1 MDKKK
6 VCIVGIGPAGLM
18 AASILSERGLEVHLF
33 DHKKTGGR
41 KFLVAG
47 HGGFNLSHSKPLDEF
62 LNQYDCEE
70 IKQTVAAF
78 PPDDLVKFLVEIG
91 IETYVGST
99 GKIFP
104 KKGIK
109 PIEVLQ
115 AGIASLQQ
123 KNVQFHFEHR
133 LIDFSEKV
141 LTFQTK
147 TESEKQVETDFSVF
161 ALGGIS
167 WTKTGSDGSWLSLF
181 ASKSIEIIPFSPSNA
196 GFEMA
201 IDFPEELHGTLIKN
215 CAVQLGNQ
223 IQFGEITCTDYGF
236 EGAPIYALNRN
247 FRESQETELHINFK
261 PAFKYEKIYSV
272 LATAKNHSEGLK
284 QLKISAV
291 GIWLLKNQLEKHLFL
306 NTHELATKIQSFPLQ
321 IQSLRPIEEAI
332 SSAGGVSW
340 KELNPDFSLKKYLTT
355 FLAGEMLNWDA
366 PTGGYLLQGCF
377 SSGAWVGKAITDQS
391 AAN

>member
-1 MDKKK
+1 MKNKK

-18 AASILSERGLEVHLF
+18 AASILSEHGFEVHLF
-33 DHKKTGGR
+33 DHKKTSGR

-47 HGGFNLSHSKPLDEF
+47 HGGFNLSNSKPLVEF
-62 LNQYDCEE
+62 LSQYNCDE

-78 PPDDLVKFLVEIG
+78 TPEDLVRFLTEIG

-115 AGIASLQQ
+115 AWIASLQQ
-123 KNVQFHFEHR
+123 KCVQFHFEHR

-141 LTFQTK
+141 LTFHTK
-147 TESEKQVETDFSVF
+147 TESEKQVESDFSVF

-167 WTKTGSDGSWLSLF
+167 WTKTGSDGNWVSLF
-181 ASKSIEIIPFSPSNA
+181 ASKSIEIIPFLPSNA
-196 GFEMA
+196 GFEIA
-201 IDFPEELHGTLIKN
+201 IDFPEELHGTLLKN

-223 IQFGEITCTDYGF
+223 IQFGEITCTNYGL
-236 EGAPIYALNRN
+236 EGAPIYALNRI
-247 FRESQETELHINFK
+247 FRETRETELRINFK
-261 PAFKYEKIYSV
+261 PAFNYEKIYSV

-291 GIWLLKNQLEKHLFL
+291 GIWLLKNQLEKHVFL

-340 KELNPDFSLKKYLTT
+340 NEMNPDFSLKKYPST

-377 SSGAWVGKAITDQS
+377 SSGAWVGKGITDQS
-391 AAN
+391 EAN